1 MKKLIIS
8 NIAALL
14 ILVCATPD
22 GFAQQ
27 KPIEEGFIPEAGST
41 AIGFGFNPVSG
52 IRANAKFK
60 ANDFVGIT
68 IQGEGALPYQMF
80 ILAQE
85 PMASIRVKHKMS
97 NKVALKAS
105 IGFSG
110 AYFNYTE
117 YVRDDNAFFANPLSE
132 DVVVDGIKYHLS
144 GGGASVGLEFTGG
157 SRKLRFVGGVSLLY
171 SFGGGVMNF
180 YYGNKMTNA
189 NQDPT
194 HMQLVDPLN
203 DFLTNGDVINGR
215 PTKRYN
221 VGFEHGVGLMCDM
234 GIEWFFAERLS
245 LGANVTFTPIMVAF
259 QPQTYTTYEGYSTAA
274 GQVVEYNKLVSP
286 GSTTLLYG
294 TENIGLVLSLHY
306 YLK

>member
-1 MKKLIIS
+1 MRKLIIS

-14 ILVCATPD
+14 ILVCASHV

-27 KPIEEGFIPEAGST
+27 KPIEEGFIPGAGST
-41 AIGFGFNPVSG
+41 GIGFAFNPVSG
-52 IRANAKFK
+52 IRANAQFR
-60 ANDFVGIT
+60 ANDFVGNT
-68 IQGEGALPYQMF
+68 IVNEGANPYQMF

-85 PMASIRVKHKMS
+85 PMVSFRVKHKLS
-97 NKVALKAS
+97 DKLALRVGV
-105 IGFSG
+105 GFSG
-110 AYFNYTE
+110 AYFNYKE
-117 YVRDDNAFFANPLSE
+117 YVRDDEAFFINPLSE
-132 DVVVDGIKYHLS
+132 DVVVDGIKYNLS
-144 GGGASVGLEFTGG
+144 GGGASLGLEFTGG

-171 SFGGGVMNF
+171 SFGGGVMDF

-189 NQDPT
+189 NQNPT
-194 HMQLVDPLN
+194 LMALINPLN
-203 DFLTNGDVINGR
+203 DFATNGDVINGR
-215 PTKRYN
+215 PSKRYN
-221 VGFEHGVGLMCDM
+221 IGFEHGVGLMCDM

-245 LGANVTFTPIMVAF
+245 LGAAVTFTPLMVAF
-259 QPQTYTTYEGYSTAA
+259 QPQTYTTYEGFSTAT